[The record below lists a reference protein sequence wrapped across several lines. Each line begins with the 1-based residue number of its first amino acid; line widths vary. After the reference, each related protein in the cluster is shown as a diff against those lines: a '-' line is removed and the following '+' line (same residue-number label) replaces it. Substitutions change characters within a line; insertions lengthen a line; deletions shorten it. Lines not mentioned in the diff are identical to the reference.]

1 MLQDTSDF
9 AAALEPLIAKIV
21 DERCKNVL
29 RAERFDVITPPN
41 GTTIGV
47 RQPYGKREIFL
58 PYSQQVANAQEGDAV
73 LVLWR
78 GSLSTAKVWCMGSGP
93 E

>member
-1 MLQDTSDF
+1 MLQEAANF
-9 AAALEPLIAKIV
+9 AEAVRPLIEKIV
-21 DERCKNVL
+21 DERCRNVL
-29 RAERFDVITPPN
+29 RAERFDVVTPAN
-41 GTTIGV
+41 GSKMGV

-58 PYSQQVANAQEGDAV
+58 PYTQTVANAQEGDAV

-78 GSLSTAKVWCMGSGP
+78 GTLSNGKVWTFGDGP

>member
-1 MLQDTSDF
+1 MLQEAANF
-9 AAALEPLIAKIV
+9 AEAVRPLIEKIV
-21 DERCKNVL
+21 DERCRNVL
-29 RAERFDVITPPN
+29 RAERFDVTTPAD
-41 GTTIGV
+41 GSKMGV

-58 PYSQQVANAQEGDAV
+58 PYTQAVANAQEGDAV

-78 GSLSTAKVWCMGSGP
+78 GTLSNGKVWTFGSGP